1 MNKYI
6 ESETLEL
13 KEKYTDT
20 ITKEIVSFLNSNGGT
35 ILIGIKDNGTVI
47 GIEKTDD
54 ILKKISDIITGQIE
68 PNPQDEINTELRN
81 IEKKNIIAIIINK
94 GRNHIYCQ
102 KKYGFSS
109 AGCSIRI
116 GTTCKEMTLEQIN
129 FRYEKKFLDSE
140 YMLKKSSNSHNL
152 SFRELK
158 IYYSERGYHLDE
170 KSYETNLNL
179 KNKAGEYNL
188 LAELLSD
195 KNNIPFIFAKFNG
208 KNKASISERS
218 DYGYGCI
225 LTTYSKIKNRLQSE
239 NICFSDTTIRPRK
252 DTYLFDFDCV
262 NEALLNALV
271 HNDWTITEPQISMF
285 HNRLEI
291 LSHGGLL
298 SGMTKKQ
305 FFDGIS
311 KPRNAT
317 LMRIFLNMGLTEHT
331 GHGIPTIVEK
341 YGKNVFEIQND
352 YIKCTIPFEKE
363 IISQIENKNVGLNK
377 TKKKVIGI
385 LLENPNSTS
394 AELSEQIEVTTRTI
408 ERAFNSLQEKNIIKR
423 IGSKRDGYWII
434 VKQK

>member
-1 MNKYI
+1 MGAVP
-6 ESETLEL
+6 
-13 KEKYTDT
+13 

-363 IISQIENKNVGLNK
+363 IISQIENKNVGLNVSLNVGLNK